1 VTTFTLRVSDS
12 LAAGLS
18 SAKMRASLDAF
29 LCQPHP
35 LPRDPGPGHER
46 ISLTLSEPSVNEA
59 AAYLQCSASSALRR
73 IAIHGLG
80 APRRTAIPTDSLSSQ
95 PAPASVGRT
104 TPNPAMPPERTKT
117 GPQDSTSQG
126 QAIAAALI
134 QFLCSFLFLGV
145 WLFFISH
152 KKKGL
157 KGSMTT

>member
-1 VTTFTLRVSDS
+1 MYKSGLATVSPSRVW
-12 LAAGLS
+12 AWPRPRGL
-18 SAKMRASLDAF
+18 L
-29 LCQPHP
+29 
-35 LPRDPGPGHER
+35 
-46 ISLTLSEPSVNEA
+46 V
-59 AAYLQCSASSALRR
+59 ALRR